1 MAVSV
6 RDVAERAGV
15 SVGTVSNVLNAPDK
29 VAEATIRRVQTAIEV
44 LGFVRNDAARQ
55 LRAGSSRT
63 LGMVVLDV
71 RNPFFADVARGAEER
86 AAEVGLTV
94 VLANSDERADRE
106 AAHLELFEE
115 QRVRGIL
122 VSPVEE
128 ISPQLE
134 RLRARGMH
142 AVLVDRL
149 ATTPGFS
156 SVSVDDVEGGR
167 RAVAHLLATG
177 RRRILFIGG
186 PLDLAQVRDR
196 LHGARS
202 AVEAVPGAAL
212 KVLPIGALTMR
223 HGVDVGREILVME
236 ERPDAVFAANDLV
249 ALGVL
254 QGVGL
259 HGGLRVPDELAI
271 IGYDDID
278 FAASAGVPI
287 SSVRQPR
294 EQMGAMAVDLLLA
307 EIEGVPESA
316 RIVLEPQLVVR
327 ESSGPPRGR

>member
-29 VAEATIRRVQTAIEV
+29 VAEATISRVQAAIEA

-63 LGMVVLDV
+63 LGMVVLDL

-86 AAEVGLTV
+86 AAEVGLSV
-94 VLANSDERADRE
+94 ILANSDERADRE
-106 AAHLELFEE
+106 AAHLDLFEE

-122 VSPVEE
+122 ISPVEE
-128 ISPQLE
+128 VLPRLE
-134 RLRARGMH
+134 RLRSRGIR

-167 RAVAHLLATG
+167 RAVAHLLETG
-177 RRRILFIGG
+177 RRRILFAGG

-196 LHGARS
+196 LRGARR
-202 AVEAVPGAAL
+202 AVADVPGASL
-212 KVLPIGALTMR
+212 EVLPIGALTMR
-223 HGVDVGREILVME
+223 QGVEAGREVLALRD
-236 ERPDAVFAANDLV
+236 RPDAVFAANDLV

-254 QGVGL
+254 QGAGML
-259 HGGLRVPDELAI
+259 GGLRVPEDLAI
-271 IGYDDID
+271 VGYDDID

-287 SSVRQPR
+287 SSIRQPR
-294 EQMGAMAVDLLLA
+294 ERMGALAVDLLLA
-307 EIEGVPESA
+307 DIEGATESA
-316 RIVLEPQLVVR
+316 RIVLQPELVVR
-327 ESSGPPRGR
+327 ESSGPSVAP